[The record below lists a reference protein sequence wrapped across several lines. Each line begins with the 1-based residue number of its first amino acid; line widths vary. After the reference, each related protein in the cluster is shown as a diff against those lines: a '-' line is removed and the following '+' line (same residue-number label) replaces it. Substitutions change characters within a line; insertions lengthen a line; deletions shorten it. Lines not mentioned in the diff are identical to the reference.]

1 VDIVLKILAGVGVAL
16 LFSLAV
22 FIHEFGHYLA
32 ARLLGLQVDAF
43 SIGFGPAV
51 WKKTIGGCEYKIS
64 CIPFGGYV
72 ALPQLDPSGMEK
84 VQGGNSENS
93 EENEDAAEIT
103 QQLPDVAP
111 WKRIIV
117 SISGPLGNVVLAMF
131 LAAVITLC
139 PSDSVTVASTRV
151 AYVEEDSNAYESGL
165 RPGDYVLA
173 INGNK
178 VASWYDMQVEFQL
191 SGESGSAEFEIKRNQ
206 DIKKMNL
213 TFSTNNVLE
222 MRLLEGVFA
231 DEQSL
236 VGEIIKGSPAEQVD
250 LQPEDVILSMN
261 EIPVLGAAHFAQMI
275 KKNGEKPVAL
285 KVLRDANKIEV
296 VVTPKYSEELDRA
309 VVGIRWSQKR
319 VHVRPWMMHKGF
331 YAQLKGDCMSVMRV
345 LNALVVPKSEGERAA
360 VARNVGGPVMILTML
375 YDSVRSGFMDSFG
388 LLRMLCINLAI
399 LNLLPIPVLDG
410 GHVCF
415 AMYEVITRR
424 KPHPK
429 VVAGLVNVFAFI
441 LIGLMVFLMFRD
453 VIVRRKLNNLN
464 KTIEIREVEK

>member
-1 VDIVLKILAGVGVAL
+1 MDIIFKILAGVGVAL

-43 SIGFGPAV
+43 SIGFGPAI

-84 VQGGNSENS
+84 VQGGNNS
-93 EENEDAAEIT
+93 ESSEEEDEEIT

-117 SISGPLGNVVLAMF
+117 SISGPLGNVVLAIF
-131 LAAVITLC
+131 LAAVITLY
-139 PSDSVTVASTRV
+139 PSDSVSVASTRV
-151 AYVEEDSNAYESGL
+151 AYVEEDSDAYKSGL

-178 VASWYDMQVEFQL
+178 VASWYDMQFEFQL

-206 DIKKMNL
+206 AIEKMNL
-213 TFSTNNVLE
+213 TFSTNNVLG

-236 VGEIIKGSPAEQVD
+236 VGEIDVGSPAEQVG

-261 EIPVLGAAHFAQMI
+261 DIPVLGAAHFAQMI

-285 KVLRDANKIEV
+285 KVLRDGNKIEV
-296 VVTPKYSEELDRA
+296 VVTPKYSEEHGRA
-309 VVGIRWSQKR
+309 LVGIRWSQKR
-319 VHVRPWMMHKGF
+319 VRVRPWMMHKGF

-345 LNALVVPKSEGERAA
+345 LNALVMPKSEGERAA

-375 YDSVRSGFMDSFG
+375 YDSVRSGFIDAIGF
-388 LLRMLCINLAI
+388 LRMICINLAI

-415 AMYEVITRR
+415 AMYEIITRR

-429 VVAGLVNVFAFI
+429 VVAGLVNIFAVI

-453 VIVRRKLNNLN
+453 VIVRRKISNFK
-464 KTIEIREVEK
+464 KTVEMKEVEK